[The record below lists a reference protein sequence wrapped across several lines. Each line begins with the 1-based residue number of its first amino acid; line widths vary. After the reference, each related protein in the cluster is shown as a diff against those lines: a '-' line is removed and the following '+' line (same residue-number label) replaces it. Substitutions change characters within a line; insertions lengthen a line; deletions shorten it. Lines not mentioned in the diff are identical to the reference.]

1 MSRVFNFSAGPSQM
15 PLEVL
20 REIQNDL
27 LDYKGI
33 GYSILEMNHR
43 TDAYYSINDEA
54 KRLVLKLLNLD
65 DTYEVLFVS
74 GGGTSQFSMIPMNLA
89 NKNDI
94 CYYTIS
100 GHFSNKAYEEGK
112 KYVDAKVLAS
122 SKESSYNHIEKI
134 DVNKIDKKAKYIH
147 ITVNNTVPG
156 TTYNVLP
163 ETNGVVL
170 VGDISSIIFAKNY
183 DYKKFGLVYA
193 GVQKNLGAAGA
204 TVVVVKKDLI
214 RPMEQLESY
223 VPSMY
228 VYENHSKANSIYNT
242 PPVFSIYVIGLMCK
256 WIESCG
262 GVDELEKRA
271 LKKSGMIYDIIDNS
285 SFYKGIVIN
294 KEDRSPVNVTFIT
307 PNEDLNKK
315 FIEEAKK
322 EGMINL
328 KGHKAMGGIRA
339 SLYNAMP
346 MEGVAKLS
354 TFMEKFEKNNK

>member
-1 MSRVFNFSAGPSQM
+1 MNRVFNFSAGPSQM

-20 REIQNDL
+20 EEIQNDL
-27 LDYKGI
+27 LNYKGI

-43 TDAYYSINDEA
+43 TEAYYSINDESR
-54 KRLVLKLLNLD
+54 KLVLRLFNLD
-65 DTYEVLFVS
+65 DTYDVLFLP

-89 NKNDI
+89 NKDDL

-100 GHFSNKAYEEGK
+100 GHFSNKAYEEGRK
-112 KYVDAKVLAS
+112 FVKAEVLAS

-134 DVNKIDKKAKYIH
+134 DINKIDKKAKYIH

-156 TTYNVLP
+156 TCYKEAPDTKGI
-163 ETNGVVL
+163 TL
-170 VGDISSIIFAKNY
+170 VGDVSSIIFAKEY
-183 DYKKFGLVYA
+183 DYKKFGLLYA
-193 GVQKNLGAAGA
+193 GVQKNLGAAGV
-204 TVVVVKKDLI
+204 TVVAIKKQLI
-214 RPMEQLESY
+214 RDESQLESY
-223 VPSMY
+223 TPSMY
-228 VYENHSKANSIYNT
+228 VYANHSKTNSIYNT

-256 WIESCG
+256 WIENCG
-262 GVDELEKRA
+262 GVKQLEENS
-271 LKKSGMIYDIIDNS
+271 LKKSSMLYDIIDNS
-285 SFYKGIVIN
+285 KFYKGIVID

-315 FIEEAKK
+315 FIEEAKE

-346 MEGVAKLS
+346 MEGVKKLA